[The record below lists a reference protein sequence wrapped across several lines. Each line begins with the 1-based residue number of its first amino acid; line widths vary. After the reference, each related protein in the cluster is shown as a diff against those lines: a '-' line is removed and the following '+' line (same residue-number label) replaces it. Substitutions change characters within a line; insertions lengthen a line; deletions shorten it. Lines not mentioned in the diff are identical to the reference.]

1 MRNIICFIILLYAF
15 GSNAQGNTVSGFI
28 KDKSS
33 GESIIGATVLDL
45 NTGSSTIS
53 NNYGFYS
60 LNTTLTVSKLKI
72 SSVGYKTLEVEV
84 NQGGSQNFELEIIE
98 TNLNEVVVIS
108 NDEKRTLDKIPLGV
122 TAIPIQRLKAIPV
135 LFGEA
140 DILKALSLTPGV
152 SIGNEG
158 TAGILVRGGTPDQ
171 NLMLLDESPVYNV
184 SHLFGL
190 VSVFN
195 PEAVKSVT
203 LYKSSFPARYGGR
216 LSSVI
221 DIVTREGNSK
231 KRNLEFGIG
240 LINSRLIY
248 EGPLLKNK
256 TNSPTFFIGARV
268 SNLSLILSPNF
279 LRYKTSDHG
288 NYFNYS
294 MFDLNIKLNQ
304 KFKNNSQLFWSTY
317 VGNDFYNA
325 KDKNGPTVESGFNL
339 NWGNVTSTL
348 RYIAPLNQ
356 KLFMKSALGYTSY
369 KYGIFTE
376 ALENKERVDFLK
388 SVSKIEDYYA
398 KVGFEFYASNNLEF
412 QLGSDLISHSY
423 KPINLTT
430 TYGFD
435 QSNNVPSIN
444 ALESGT
450 YFESKVKFLSFA
462 ELTAG
467 LRYATFGV
475 KGLTYPSWEPRLST
489 AINISKTGSLRF
501 GYSKMKQFIHLLS
514 SNSVGLPN
522 DLWVP
527 SSDFVKPQDSE
538 QFSVGF
544 SQKIAKGLSFSIEAY
559 SKSFANLIDYKD
571 GTNFLVDT
579 EEFYEDKLELGGIGK
594 AQGVEF
600 FLDKNEGKFTGW
612 LAYSLATNRRQFD
625 NINDGEWFA
634 ANFDRQHNVSLV
646 GNYKFNERIDLS
658 GNWIFQSGS
667 PVSVPIASMKNV
679 VQGSDYP
686 TFIYGDRNNFRT
698 PAYHRMDLCVNFK
711 KETYRNNL
719 RTWTIGVYNAY
730 NRQNPFYL
738 DVRWGVNNTST
749 DPRKVEGWNNN
760 LVKRSVIPFLPFIN
774 YSLKFK

>member
-1 MRNIICFIILLYAF
+1 MILLYAF

-33 GESIIGATVLDL
+33 GESIIAATLVDL

-60 LNTTLTVSKLKI
+60 LNTAQSVSKLKI

-84 NQGGSQNFELEIIE
+84 KQGGSQNFELEIIE
-98 TNLNEVVVIS
+98 TNLNEVVVIAR
-108 NDEKRTLDKIPLGV
+108 DEKRTLDKIPLGV
-122 TAIPIQRLKAIPV
+122 TTIPIQRLKAIPV

-152 SIGNEG
+152 SVGNEG

-221 DIVTREGNSK
+221 DIVTKEGNSK
-231 KRNLEFGIG
+231 KRNMEFGVG
-240 LINSRLIY
+240 LINSRLIC
-248 EGPLLKNK
+248 EGPLLKGK
-256 TNSPTFFIGARV
+256 ANSPTFFIGART
-268 SNLSLILSPNF
+268 SNLSLILAPVYIKYRNSQF
-279 LRYKTSDHG
+279 GT
-288 NYFNYS
+288 YFNYS
-294 MFDLNIKLNQ
+294 LFDLNVKLNQ

-317 VGNDFYNA
+317 FGNDFYNVRE
-325 KDKNGPTVESGFNL
+325 KSGSLASSKFNL
-339 NWGNVTSTL
+339 DWGNVTSTL
-348 RYIAPLNQ
+348 RYIAPLGQ
-356 KLFMKSALGYTSY
+356 KLFLKNTFGYTSY
-369 KYGIFTE
+369 RYGISTKSFE
-376 ALENKERVDFLK
+376 GKETVDFLK

-412 QLGSDLISHSY
+412 QLGSDLINHSY
-423 KPINLTT
+423 KPINLST

-435 QSNNVPSIN
+435 QSNNVSSIN

-450 YFESKVKFLSFA
+450 YLESKAKFLSFA

-489 AINISKTGSLRF
+489 AINISKDGSLRF

-522 DLWVP
+522 DLWIP

-544 SQKIAKGLSFSIEAY
+544 SQKIGKGLSFSIEAY

-571 GTNFLVDT
+571 GTNFLVET

-594 AQGVEF
+594 AQGIEF

-612 LAYSLATNRRQFD
+612 LAYSLSTNRRQFD
-625 NINDGEWFA
+625 NINNGEWFA
-634 ANFDRQHNVSLV
+634 ANFDRRHNVSLV
-646 GNYKFNERIDLS
+646 GNYKFNERIDIS

-698 PAYHRMDLCVNFK
+698 PAYHRMDLSVNFK

-749 DPRKVEGWNNN
+749 DPRKVEGWDNN